1 MEFKATQIAEILG
14 GDIVGDSSATVST
27 LAKIEEGEKGSMTF
41 LSNPK
46 YTPYIY
52 KTNASI
58 VIVNKTFE
66 PTSDISATLIKV
78 DDAYQ
83 AFTQILEFYNEYKNQ
98 KSGIDKNTSISDSA
112 KLGED
117 IYLGAFAYIGENVVI
132 GNHVKIYPH
141 CYIGDNVTI
150 KDNSTLY
157 AGVKVYAD
165 CEIGSNCKIH
175 AGAVIG
181 SDGFGFAPTETGE
194 YKTIPQ
200 IGNVIVED
208 NVDIGANTTIDRATM
223 GSTIIRKGVKLDNL
237 VQIAHNVEIGKNT
250 VMASQSGV
258 AGSSKVGENCMIGGQ
273 VAISGHLSIGN
284 NVKISGKTGVAKNVK
299 ENAVIRGIPAMD
311 YSDYN
316 KSYVF
321 FRKLP
326 EIVQELRK
334 NKSLKL

>member
-14 GDIVGDSSATVST
+14 GDIVGDPSVAVST

-46 YTPYIY
+46 YTSYIY
-52 KTNASI
+52 STKASI

-66 PTSDISATLIKV
+66 PTNEISATLIKV

-98 KSGIDKNTSISDSA
+98 KSGIDMKTFISDSA
-112 KLGED
+112 KLGRD
-117 IYLGAFAYIGENVVI
+117 IYLGAFAYVGENVVI
-132 GNHVKIYPH
+132 GDNVKIYPQ
-141 CYIGDNVTI
+141 CYIGDNVEI
-150 KDNSTLY
+150 KDNTTLY

-165 CEIGSNCKIH
+165 CVIGNNCKIH

-200 IGNVIVED
+200 IGNVIIED

-250 VMASQSGV
+250 VMASQSGI

-273 VAISGHLSIGN
+273 AAVSGHINVGN
-284 NVKISGKTGVAKNVK
+284 NVKISGKTGVAKSTKDNQVL
-299 ENAVIRGIPAMD
+299 RGIPAMD
-311 YSDYN
+311 YNEYN
-316 KSYVF
+316 KSYVMF
-321 FRKLP
+321 KKLP
-326 EIVQELRK
+326 EIIEELR
-334 NKSLKL
+334 NK